1 MFDES
6 FIAQITAQFATIG
19 SVLVTGH
26 LRTSNPVLTNSL
38 NAIATAFLSIAVGYL
53 VKFLFRSGWRNLA
66 RSLNPGCM
74 HPTQFNPEGIVA
86 PKDHYYSVSVMYE
99 EKTTFCTWFLKY
111 NSDKIRKGTIEVSD
125 GLEMYTKMSEQLA
138 GKSSEKFDYSYTAA
152 YNLHKGLA
160 EPVPI
165 WWGSDGEM
173 VFAQRSE
180 IRNQRQRR
188 PPTPDDDDEAGA
200 NADIRLFSKS
210 HKALG
215 EVIRDIQVNSPSNS
229 TLTKGKELDVMEYK
243 TFRRMGPESKAHG
256 RRVGTVNPVKTFD
269 KLFFR
274 EKDKLVQLLNRL
286 MNGTMY
292 PARVG
297 KENQLGLLLSG
308 PPGTGKTATIQAICN
323 FTGRNLIMVDMSIIK
338 TRSAFDQILNENSL
352 TENVFV
358 FEEFDQ
364 ALKVVERRDSKASR
378 KEAKQ
383 CDEKVAMVQAMAA
396 IAESTRFNREPQG
409 KNDEDDQITLGYLLQ
424 KLQGYASSEGRILVA
439 TTNHPELIDPALKRD
454 GRFGMEIQFT
464 YCDSGMLLDIV
475 GLFCDLSEEARSK
488 LAKLVD
494 ISVCDK
500 WTPTEVLEV
509 CCIQK
514 TPEAILEYLRSHK
527 PSNR

>member
-53 VKFLFRSGWRNLA
+53 VKFLFRSGWRNLV
-66 RSLNPGCM
+66 RYLNPGCM

-86 PKDHYYSVSVMYE
+86 PKDHYYSVSVQMHN
-99 EKTTFCTWFLKY
+99 EKVIFCTWFLKY
-111 NSDKIRKGTIEVSD
+111 NSDKIRKGTIEVSE

-180 IRNQRQRR
+180 AQSQRR
-188 PPTPDDDDEAGA
+188 RSPNDEDDEDDGGAG
-200 NADIRLFSKS
+200 IRLFSKS
-210 HKALG
+210 HKALE
-215 EVIRDIQVNSPSNS
+215 EVARDIQVNSPSS
-229 TLTKGKELDVMEYK
+229 SRLIKGKELYVMEYK
-243 TFRRMGPESKAHG
+243 VRRMGRETDVYNK
-256 RRVGTVNPVKTFD
+256 RVGVVNPVKTFD

-274 EKDKLVQLLNRL
+274 EKDNLVRLLTQL

-297 KENQLGLLLSG
+297 KENRLGLLLSG
-308 PPGTGKTATIQAICN
+308 PPGTGKTSTIQAICN
-323 FTGRNLIMVDMSIIK
+323 FTGRNLVKVDMSIIK
-338 TRSAFDQILNENSL
+338 TRTAFDRIMSDNSIE
-352 TENVFV
+352 ENVFV
-358 FEEFDQ
+358 FEEFDE
-364 ALKVVERRDSKASR
+364 ALKVVKRRDGKASE

-383 CDEKVAMVQAMAA
+383 CDEKVAMVQALSA

-409 KNDEDDQITLGYLLQ
+409 KNDEDDQITLGYLLE
-424 KLQGYASSEGRILVA
+424 KLDGYASSEGRILVA
-439 TTNHPELIDPALKRD
+439 TTNHPQLIDDALKRD
-454 GRFGMEIQFT
+454 GRFGMEIRFT